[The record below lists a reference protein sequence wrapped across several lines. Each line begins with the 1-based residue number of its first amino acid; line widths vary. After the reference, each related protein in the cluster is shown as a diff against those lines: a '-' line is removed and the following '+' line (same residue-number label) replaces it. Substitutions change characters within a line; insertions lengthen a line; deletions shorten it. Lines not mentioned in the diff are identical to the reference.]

1 MSGRAERGWTQNKH
15 PGNETVIAQR
25 SWIPIPALP
34 DTLCPFDE
42 GTLVKSSTDVV
53 KTEVLRTRTFY
64 MSDRRAGEQVD
75 MEAAASDLTRRS
87 SGTVGVEF
95 LN

>member
-53 KTEVLRTRTFY
+53 KTEILRTR
-64 MSDRRAGEQVD
+64 RRARERVD